1 MTDNPKILT
10 ILGSTGSIGVQTL
23 EVIDSIQDHFEI
35 NYLTTNSRIDILTNQ
50 IEKYHPKG
58 VVIGDEKLYLNFKRE
73 SNFIGKILYG
83 EEGLCEAASDSINDL
98 TVSALVGFSGVIPT
112 LSAIKAGINIALANK
127 ETLVSAGS
135 IIIDEARKYNVQ
147 IFAIDSEH
155 SAVLQCIVG
164 ENKDEI
170 EKIILTASGG
180 PFLNT
185 PIEDFKNITV
195 NQALAHPNWSM
206 GNKIT
211 IDSATMIN
219 KGFEIIEAFWLF
231 DIELSKIEVVIH
243 PQSII
248 HSMVQFVDGSIKA
261 QMGLPDM
268 RVPISYALTYPMRMK
283 NNFKRLDFNKFNSLT
298 FSKPDLNRFP
308 CLRLAYDSL
317 NSFGNSTAVLN
328 AANEIAVNGFLKN
341 QIPFNAISVL
351 VETTLMNINH
361 IDNPTIDDIVNTNL
375 DSRNF
380 TTKLLHNN

>member
-23 EVIDSIQDHFEI
+23 QVIDSIKGGFEI
-35 NYLTTNSRIDILTNQ
+35 NYLTTYSRIDILTEQ
-50 IEKYHPKG
+50 IEKYHPRG
-58 VVIGDEKLYLNFKRE
+58 VVIGDETLYLNFKKE
-73 SNFIGKILYG
+73 SNFNGTILCG
-83 EEGLCEAASDSINDL
+83 EEGLCEAASDSRNDL

-112 LSAIKAGINIALANK
+112 LSAIRAGINIALANK

-135 IIIDEARKYNVQ
+135 IITDEARKYNVQ

-155 SAVLQCIVG
+155 SAVLQCLVG
-164 ENKDEI
+164 ENNEEI

-219 KGFEIIEAFWLF
+219 KGFEIIEAYWLF
-231 DIELSKIEVVIH
+231 DIEINKIEVVIH

-261 QMGLPDM
+261 QMGHPDM
-268 RVPISYALTYPMRMK
+268 RIPISYALTYPMRMK
-283 NNFKRLDFNKFNSLT
+283 NNFQRLDFNKFNSLT
-298 FSKPDLNRFP
+298 FSEPDLNRFP
-308 CLRLAYDSL
+308 CL
-317 NSFGNSTAVLN
+317 
-328 AANEIAVNGFLKN
+328 
-341 QIPFNAISVL
+341 
-351 VETTLMNINH
+351 
-361 IDNPTIDDIVNTNL
+361 
-375 DSRNF
+375 
-380 TTKLLHNN
+380 